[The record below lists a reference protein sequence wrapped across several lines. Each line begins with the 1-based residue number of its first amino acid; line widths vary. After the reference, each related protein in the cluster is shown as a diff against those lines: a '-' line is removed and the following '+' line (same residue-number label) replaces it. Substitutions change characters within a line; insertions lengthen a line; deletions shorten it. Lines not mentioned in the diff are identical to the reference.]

1 MHQKKSVEMFL
12 QAGVGD
18 QGQSGEIQLGKPTF
32 LWVKAWRALKL
43 PAMHMIDPFS
53 IHGLQGSW
61 RSVVSQSEFLES
73 SSLRR

>member
-43 PAMHMIDPFS
+43 PAISHD
-53 IHGLQGSW
+53 
-61 RSVVSQSEFLES
+61 
-73 SSLRR
+73 